1 MFGLLRKKAWNY
13 GRLALLNKTD
23 ERWMELFYGDNE
35 DKDTDLLC
43 VETSV
48 NSQLSQVDK
57 GFLLWIVT
65 AFRVT

>member
-35 DKDTDLLC
+35 GRDTEALC
-43 VETSV
+43 IETSV
-48 NSQLSQVDK
+48 NSQLSQVDR
-57 GFLLWIVT
+57 GFLSWIVT
-65 AFRVT
+65 AFKVT